1 MTRIRSIRRL
11 LLPLALLGL
20 LVTASPA
27 LACDGGTVQTILF
40 QAAKYGRVNDGYSVS
55 CLRQA
60 QSSQTADMLTYSSS
74 DSALRGAI
82 TRAAAPRPTKRY
94 PQAVEARQAAATTAT
109 VAVGDSGPLARLIN
123 AGAQSPGE
131 VPLPVVFLGGLA
143 VLMIGGGAASFLLR
157 RRIEPVRGPR
167 PPASS

>member
-1 MTRIRSIRRL
+1 MTRIRLLRRL
-11 LLPLALLGL
+11 LVPLALLAL
-20 LVTASPA
+20 LATASPA

-40 QAAKYGRVNDGYSVS
+40 QAAKYGEVKDGYSVS

-60 QSSQTADMLTYSSS
+60 QGSQTADMLTYSSS
-74 DSALRGAI
+74 DSAIRAAV

-94 PQAVEARQAAATTAT
+94 PQAVEATQTTQST
-109 VAVGDSGPLARLIN
+109 TSVAVGDNGPLARLIN
-123 AGAQSPGE
+123 DGAQSPGE

-143 VLMIGGGAASFLLR
+143 VLMIGGGVASFVLR
-157 RRIEPVRGPR
+157 RRIEPARGPR